1 MRAAT
6 LRGSMSETLP
16 LEAAPF
22 GLDAVLRARGF
33 ERLTPIQSAVLDPAL
48 AGRDLRMSSQ
58 TGSGKTVAVGL
69 VLAESVLAHEREGTR
84 VARPTALV
92 IAPTR
97 ELAAQVARELA
108 WLFAPLKGKVV
119 GVTGGAS
126 IDDELSRL
134 RGEPAVVVG
143 TPGRLLDHLRRG
155 SLSLEA
161 ISSLVLDE
169 ADEMLDMGF
178 EEELDAILAYAPA
191 ERRSHLVSATF
202 GAKVARVAD
211 RLQRDAVW
219 IQGTPIGEA
228 NTDIE
233 HVALLVEPQHRAD
246 AVVNLLLRHPDDK
259 TLIFVK
265 TRVDTHGLAAYLAE
279 NGFSARP
286 LSGEMTHRERTRAFG
301 EFKSGSLRVLVAT
314 DVAAR
319 GLDVSDIARVIQVD
333 PPESAAVF
341 THRGGRTGRAGRR
354 GENVLLVPP
363 RSRRRAE
370 QLFRDAGVSARFA
383 APPTPEEI
391 RRAADER
398 LRDRVQSAG
407 EQPEAMRALASEL
420 LEGSDPTHVVAHLL
434 SQLSHA
440 GPCAPRIIPQVS
452 LEAPRAREASSNG
465 KSAAGNKKGR
475 RTGHGFVK
483 FQVSWGAR
491 YGADP
496 RRLLA
501 LVCRRGHV
509 SRDDVGAI
517 QISADS
523 STVEVAAPLAESFE
537 MAVRRKDPRDP
548 HVRFRRWDPSKGSK
562 RHAHA

>member
-1 MRAAT
+1 MSAAT
-6 LRGSMSETLP
+6 VRGSMSEMLP

-58 TGSGKTVAVGL
+58 TGSGKTVAIGL
-69 VLAESVLAHEREGTR
+69 VLAESVRAHKRGGSSR
-84 VARPTALV
+84 IARPTALV

-97 ELAAQVARELA
+97 ELAAQVARELG

-126 IDDELSRL
+126 IDDELARL
-134 RGEPAVVVG
+134 RAKPAVVVG

-155 SLSLEA
+155 SLSLDA
-161 ISSLVLDE
+161 IDSLVLDE

-178 EEELDAILAYAPA
+178 EEELDAILGHAPA

-211 RLQRDAVW
+211 RLQRDPVW
-219 IQGTPIGEA
+219 IHGTPLGEA
-228 NTDIE
+228 NADIE
-233 HVALLVEPQHRAD
+233 HVAMLVEPHHRAD

-265 TRVDTHGLAAYLAE
+265 TRVDTHALASFLAE
-279 NGFSARP
+279 AGFNARP

-301 EFKSGSLRVLVAT
+301 EFKSGALRVLVAT

-319 GLDVSDIARVIQVD
+319 GLDVQDIARVIQVD
-333 PPESAAVF
+333 PPESADVF
-341 THRGGRTGRAGRR
+341 THRGGRTGRAGRS
-354 GENVLLVPP
+354 GENVLFVPP
-363 RSRRRAE
+363 RARRRAE
-370 QLFRDAGVSARFA
+370 QLLREAGVSARWA
-383 APPTPEEI
+383 APPTPDEI

-398 LRDRVQSAG
+398 LRQRIRNAG
-407 EQPEAMRALASEL
+407 EQSEAMRALASEL
-420 LEGSDPTHVVAHLL
+420 LEGSEPTHVVAHLL

-440 GPCAPRIIPQVS
+440 GPCEPRFIPEVR
-452 LEAPRAREASSNG
+452 LEPSRRGREG
-465 KSAAGNKKGR
+465 TPKPGETKGR
-475 RTGHGFVK
+475 RAGADFVK

-491 YGADP
+491 FGADP

-501 LVCRRGHV
+501 LVCRRGRV

-517 QISADS
+517 RISADS
-523 STVEVAAPLAESFE
+523 STVEVAAPLAERFE
-537 MAVRRKDPRDP
+537 LAVRRKDPRDP
-548 HVRFRRWDPSKGSK
+548 HVRFRRWDPSKRNKHPS
-562 RHAHA
+562 AHA

>member
-1 MRAAT
+1 
-6 LRGSMSETLP
+6 MSETLP

-33 ERLTPIQSAVLDPAL
+33 ERLTPIQSAVLDPEL
-48 AGRDLRMSSQ
+48 AGRDLRISSQ

-69 VLAESVLAHEREGTR
+69 VLAESVLAHERAGGAR
-84 VARPTALV
+84 AARPTALV
-92 IAPTR
+92 VAPTR
-97 ELAAQVARELA
+97 ELATQVGIELG
-108 WLFAPLKGKVV
+108 WLFAPLRARVAS
-119 GVTGGAS
+119 VTGGAS

-134 RGEPAVVVG
+134 RAEPAVVVG

-155 SLSLEA
+155 SLTLEA
-161 ISSLVLDE
+161 ITSLVLDE

-178 EEELDAILAYAPA
+178 EEELDAILGFAPA

-202 GAKVARVAD
+202 GSKVARVAD
-211 RLQRDAVW
+211 RLQRDPVW
-219 IQGTPIGEA
+219 IHGTPLGAA
-228 NTDIE
+228 NADID
-233 HVALLVEPQHRAD
+233 HVAMVVEPHQRAN
-246 AVVNLLLRHPDDK
+246 AVVNVLLRHPDDK
-259 TLIFVK
+259 TLVFVK
-265 TRVDTHGLAAYLAE
+265 TRVDTHALASFLAE

-301 EFKSGSLRVLVAT
+301 EFKSGALRVLVAT

-333 PPESAAVF
+333 GPESVDVF

-354 GENVLLVPP
+354 GENVLFVPP

-370 QLFRDAGVSARFA
+370 LLFREARVTARFA
-383 APPTPEEI
+383 EPPTAEEI
-391 RRAADER
+391 QRAADER
-398 LRDRVQSAG
+398 LRERVKSAG
-407 EQPEAMRALASEL
+407 EHPEKVQALAAEL
-420 LEGSDPTHVVAHLL
+420 LAENDPAHVVAHLL

-440 GPCAPRIIPQVS
+440 GPCAPRVIPKVA
-452 LEAPRAREASSNG
+452 EARPRQSDAGHHDSRGSN
-465 KSAAGNKKGR
+465 APAKGAR
-475 RTGHGFVK
+475 RTGPGFVK

-501 LVCRRGHV
+501 LVCRRGGV
-509 SRDDVGAI
+509 SRDDIGSI
-517 QISADS
+517 QVAPDS

-537 MAVRRKDPRDP
+537 VAVRKKDPRDP
-548 HVRFRRWDPSKGSK
+548 HVRFRRWDPPH
-562 RHAHA
+562 RRAAHG